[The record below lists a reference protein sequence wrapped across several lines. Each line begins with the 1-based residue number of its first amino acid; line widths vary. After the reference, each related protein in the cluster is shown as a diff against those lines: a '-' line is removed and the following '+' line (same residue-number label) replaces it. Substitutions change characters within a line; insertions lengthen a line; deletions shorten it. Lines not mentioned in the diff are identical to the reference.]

1 MTRAIRPA
9 SGLSSVSTALGAAA
23 AVTALVLAGAA
34 DAAAQTRWNKT
45 IEVIEA
51 GGAAVANEHW
61 RFIDM
66 EHAPFSAERLYETLT
81 EMDEDRD
88 ADGRMNLT
96 PLVRIPQDGDEDFKW
111 AVKQVLDMGAFGVIL
126 PHVDTGEEA
135 VRLVRAMR
143 YPPTRDSAAP
153 EPRGERGWGP
163 GRATRIWGAADAAE
177 YHARADVWPLNPDGE
192 LFAVAMVESAEAV
205 ANIQDILAAPV
216 SAIFVVPG
224 DMSIDLGLGPRG
236 ARNHPEVDAAFQTVL
251 EACRAQDRVVCGCGD
266 SRSRMQERLDEGWQ
280 FFLPL
285 GG

>member
-1 MTRAIRPA
+1 MTRAIRPV
-9 SGLSSVSTALGAAA
+9 SGSASVSTTLALAAVAAFVLGAAA
-23 AVTALVLAGAA
+23 DG
-34 DAAAQTRWNKT
+34 AAQTRWSKT

-66 EHAPFSAERLYETLT
+66 EHAPFSAERLYEILT
-81 EMDEDRD
+81 EMDENRD
-88 ADGRMNLT
+88 ADGRLSLT

-143 YPPTRDSAAP
+143 YSPTRGSAIA

-177 YHARADVWPLNPDGE
+177 YHSKADVWPLNPEGE
-192 LFAVAMVESAEAV
+192 LFAVAMIESAEAV

-236 ARNHPEVDAAFQTVL
+236 AQNHPEVDEAFRTVL

-266 SRSRMQERLDEGWQ
+266 SSSRMQERLEEGWQ